1 MLTLLQY
8 APDLKFAITV
18 AQAIARENHH
28 AEYSPAHLLKGVL
41 HNDIGLGSMLAAWGK
56 NIHFLREW
64 ADVRIARSP
73 KSARPTENPPGDEKV
88 AKLLEVAD
96 VVRLKLS
103 EEAITPICVLVAMC
117 KPNVA
122 FPEEQLKTFPLT
134 EKELLQAALESI
146 QAGEQ
151 AYAAKSTPAAG
162 KSSNGK
168 SGAAS
173 AQQGAKALYKFCID
187 KTELAKEGKIDPIV
201 GRDREIR
208 KVAEVLGRRTKP
220 NVIIVGEPGVGKTAL
235 VEGFAQRIMEGNVA
249 PHLQNAQVFELDMGA
264 LVAGASYKGEIEERL
279 KGIIGDVK
287 QLDKAILFIDEIHVL
302 LDPKGSAAGAANLLK
317 PELARG
323 EITVIG
329 ATTFEEYR
337 KYIEKDDA
345 FKRRFDVVEVG
356 EPNHEAAERML
367 KTLMPRYE
375 QHHDITV
382 EPDSLREAIR
392 LAARYLKGRQLPDSA
407 IDLVDRTMASVRMM
421 KTTTESELKA
431 LGKELDELIKSFE
444 TGDRE
449 LYLRELRW
457 FESQIKDRISPI
469 LIGRLENLKEV
480 AKIEDVE
487 VLKSYLR
494 EMLSNLAAFKMQD
507 KTSVEPSDV
516 AAMVAYAINIP
527 IGKIQSDEREK
538 LERMGEHLKQ
548 RVIGQDHAIE
558 ALGHAINISRAG
570 LSDERRPIGS
580 FFFLGPTGTGKTE
593 LAKSLAEFLFNDENA
608 LIRFDMSEFGES
620 HAAATLIGAPAGYVG
635 YEEGGVLVNRI
646 REQPYSVVL
655 FDEIEKAHPDVF
667 KTFLQ
672 VLDDGRL
679 TDKLGKEGDFS
690 NAIILFTSNVGAEYI
705 IEQFDQGKIPEQGAM
720 IQAMSEVRSPDGKRA
735 FRDEFLGRITEIIP
749 FAPIKEENV
758 VKILEVQI
766 KRLRQTLAD
775 KGIQLDISDDAKKHL
790 ALKGFSPRF
799 GARPLRRVVF
809 NDIQKPLSRLIITGQ
824 LDNGGTIKGS
834 LSKEGEMVWEVKKS
848 DK

>member
-1 MLTLLQY
+1 
-8 APDLKFAITV
+8 
-18 AQAIARENHH
+18 
-28 AEYSPAHLLKGVL
+28 
-41 HNDIGLGSMLAAWGK
+41 
-56 NIHFLREW
+56 
-64 ADVRIARSP
+64 
-73 KSARPTENPPGDEKV
+73 
-88 AKLLEVAD
+88 
-96 VVRLKLS
+96 
-103 EEAITPICVLVAMC
+103 
-117 KPNVA
+117 
-122 FPEEQLKTFPLT
+122 
-134 EKELLQAALESI
+134 
-146 QAGEQ
+146 
-151 AYAAKSTPAAG
+151 
-162 KSSNGK
+162 
-168 SGAAS
+168 
-173 AQQGAKALYKFCID
+173 
-187 KTELAKEGKIDPIV
+187 
-201 GRDREIR
+201 
-208 KVAEVLGRRTKP
+208 
-220 NVIIVGEPGVGKTAL
+220 
-235 VEGFAQRIMEGNVA
+235 
-249 PHLQNAQVFELDMGA
+249 
-264 LVAGASYKGEIEERL
+264 
-279 KGIIGDVK
+279 
-287 QLDKAILFIDEIHVL
+287 
-302 LDPKGSAAGAANLLK
+302 
-317 PELARG
+317 
-323 EITVIG
+323 
-329 ATTFEEYR
+329 
-337 KYIEKDDA
+337 
-345 FKRRFDVVEVG
+345 
-356 EPNHEAAERML
+356 
-367 KTLMPRYE
+367 
-375 QHHDITV
+375 
-382 EPDSLREAIR
+382 
-392 LAARYLKGRQLPDSA
+392 
-407 IDLVDRTMASVRMM
+407 
-421 KTTTESELKA
+421 
-431 LGKELDELIKSFE
+431 
-444 TGDRE
+444 
-449 LYLRELRW
+449 
-457 FESQIKDRISPI
+457 
-469 LIGRLENLKEV
+469 
-480 AKIEDVE
+480 
-487 VLKSYLR
+487 
-494 EMLSNLAAFKMQD
+494 
-507 KTSVEPSDV
+507 V

-705 IEQFDQGKIPEQGAM
+705 IEQFDAGKIPEQGAM
-720 IQAMSEVRSPDGKRA
+720 GEVRSPDGKRA

-775 KGIQLDISDDAKKHL
+775 KGIQLDITDDAKKHL

-834 LSKEGEMVWEVKKS
+834 LSKEGEMVWEVKGRDGK
-848 DK
+848 